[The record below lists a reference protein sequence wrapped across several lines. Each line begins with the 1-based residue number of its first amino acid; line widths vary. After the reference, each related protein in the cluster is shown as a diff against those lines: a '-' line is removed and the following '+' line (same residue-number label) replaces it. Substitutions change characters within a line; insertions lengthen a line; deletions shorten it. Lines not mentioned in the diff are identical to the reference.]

1 MTTKKENKSEIMAT
15 QEEFGYKGI
24 RGMEGVKAFETQ
36 KDKSITQIENIVDFV
51 IRNKEVVPEWDKK
64 ELVKFIEKQLIKLNE
79 YGIKSD

>member
-1 MTTKKENKSEIMAT
+1 MAT

-51 IRNKEVVPEWDKK
+51 IWFMLTPH
-64 ELVKFIEKQLIKLNE
+64 QL
-79 YGIKSD
+79 